1 MSGTQTPADAGVEST
16 VALSQTNKVHCKT
29 CGRGF
34 GRERNLRIHE
44 AVHDEHAA
52 QDTTEAIAKRLKY
65 NTDHNTSRRTLRTN
79 DPIYREKQRQISMT
93 NRIKKKASEA
103 DKENHVEPKDVSIQ
117 VDDESNDISSEDT
130 LSEDALLHED
140 GGGAIQVDDESND
153 ISSEDTLS
161 EDTLLHEDGGGA
173 IQVDDESNDI
183 SNEATL
189 LHEDGGGTSRHVKKT
204 HRDDA
209 GKGVFRVTTTALTN
223 QNVQA
228 FFAPKWSAPRSKEQR
243 KIAPRP
249 SAI

>member
-93 NRIKKKASEA
+93 NRVKKKASEA

-117 VDDESNDISSEDT
+117 VEPKDVS
-130 LSEDALLHED
+130 
-140 GGGAIQVDDESND
+140 IQVDDESND
-153 ISSEDTLS
+153 ISSEATLSEATLS

-173 IQVDDESNDI
+173 
-183 SNEATL
+183 
-189 LHEDGGGTSRHVKKT
+189 SRHVKKT
-204 HRDDA
+204 RKDDA
-209 GKGVFRVTTTALTN
+209 GKGVFRVTTMALTN

>member
-1 MSGTQTPADAGVEST
+1 MSGTQAPADAGVEST

-117 VDDESNDISSEDT
+117 VDDESNDISSE
-130 LSEDALLHED
+130 A
-140 GGGAIQVDDESND
+140 
-153 ISSEDTLS
+153 TLS

-173 IQVDDESNDI
+173 
-183 SNEATL
+183 
-189 LHEDGGGTSRHVKKT
+189 SRHVKKT
-204 HRDDA
+204 RKDDA
-209 GKGVFRVTTTALTN
+209 GKGVFRVTTMALTN

>member
-93 NRIKKKASEA
+93 NRVKKKASEA

-117 VDDESNDISSEDT
+117 VEPKDVS
-130 LSEDALLHED
+130 
-140 GGGAIQVDDESND
+140 IQVDDESND
-153 ISSEDTLS
+153 ISSEATLS

-173 IQVDDESNDI
+173 
-183 SNEATL
+183 
-189 LHEDGGGTSRHVKKT
+189 SRHVKKT
-204 HRDDA
+204 RRDDA

>member
-1 MSGTQTPADAGVEST
+1 MFGTRTPADAGVEST

-93 NRIKKKASEA
+93 NRVKKKASEA
-103 DKENHVEPKDVSIQ
+103 DKENHAEPKDVSIQVEPKDVSIQVEPKDVSIQVEPKDVSIQ
-117 VDDESNDISSEDT
+117 VDDESNDISSEAT
-130 LSEDALLHED
+130 LSEA
-140 GGGAIQVDDESND
+140 
-153 ISSEDTLS
+153 TLS

-173 IQVDDESNDI
+173 
-183 SNEATL
+183 
-189 LHEDGGGTSRHVKKT
+189 SRHVKKT
-204 HRDDA
+204 RKDDA
-209 GKGVFRVTTTALTN
+209 GKGVFRVTTMALTN

>member
-93 NRIKKKASEA
+93 NRVKKKASEA

-117 VDDESNDISSEDT
+117 VEPKDVS
-130 LSEDALLHED
+130 
-140 GGGAIQVDDESND
+140 IQVDDESND
-153 ISSEDTLS
+153 ISSEATLS

-173 IQVDDESNDI
+173 
-183 SNEATL
+183 
-189 LHEDGGGTSRHVKKT
+189 SRHVKKT
-204 HRDDA
+204 RKDDA
-209 GKGVFRVTTTALTN
+209 GKGVFRVTTMALTN